1 MARLQQA
8 RVGAPVAR
16 ATEEHVART
25 SGVRI
30 GRAAL
35 PAACGELV
43 QGTLDGVRCLVSC
56 PIDRYAVAEVAL
68 GAEPAAD
75 CGQGNGSRHWDVPA
89 GTPKAVEALR
99 VGLRQARAELREPVA
114 RVRLRIASELPCGRG
129 YASSTA
135 DVGATLYAL
144 GRALGRPMAPEA
156 VARLAVSIEPSDS
169 TVFPGL
175 ALFDHRTGSV
185 HQRLGPAPPL
195 EVVVIDPGGEVDTLA
210 FNRLDHRGV
219 LERLAASHR
228 EAFRLLFEGLKTGD
242 GHAVG
247 EAATLSARVHQ
258 AILPNPLLEPVL
270 ELAREVEALG
280 VCRAHSGTLLG
291 LLFDPARSDVPAA
304 LDFLVDRLP
313 REVTLARHGLRDG
326 GPRGE
331 PSERQASSNLS
342 AL

>member
-8 RVGAPVAR
+8 RVDVPVPCATRERVAR
-16 ATEEHVART
+16 A

-68 GAEPAAD
+68 GAEPPGD
-75 CGQGNGSRHWDVPA
+75 CGQGNGSRHWDVPTD
-89 GTPKAVEALR
+89 TPKAVEALR
-99 VGLRQARAELREPVA
+99 VGLRQARAELRETVA

-144 GRALGRPMAPEA
+144 RQALGQPMAPEE

-169 TVFPGL
+169 TIFPGL
-175 ALFDHRTGSV
+175 ALFDHRTGSFWR
-185 HQRLGPAPPL
+185 RLGPAPPL
-195 EVVVIDPGGEVDTLA
+195 AVALIDPGGEVDTLA
-210 FNRLDHRGV
+210 FNRLDHREV
-219 LERLAASHR
+219 LRRLAPSHR
-228 EAFRLLFEGLKTGD
+228 EAFELLFEGLETD
-242 GHAVG
+242 DWHAVG
-247 EAATLSARVHQ
+247 EAATLSACVHQ

-270 ELAREVEALG
+270 ELAREVGALG

-291 LLFDPARSDVPAA
+291 LLFDPAQADVPAA
-304 LDFLVDRLP
+304 LDFLARRMP
-313 REVTLARHGLRDG
+313 REVTIARHALRGGGL
-326 GPRGE
+326 
-331 PSERQASSNLS
+331 
-342 AL
+342 